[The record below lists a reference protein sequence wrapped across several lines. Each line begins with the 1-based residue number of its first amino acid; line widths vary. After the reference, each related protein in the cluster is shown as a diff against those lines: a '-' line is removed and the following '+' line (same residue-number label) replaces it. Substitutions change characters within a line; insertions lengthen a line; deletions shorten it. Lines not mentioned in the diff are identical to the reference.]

1 MAGFKLSNLLPDDN
15 DLKVNT
21 ARTVYGGKIT
31 PEVNANYA
39 QKLFATTSGSPNM
52 PKPQSMFRV
61 FFHINSLYDT
71 WKQEK
76 DSLISYTTKSE
87 MVNNLKIKWD
97 TCRDLIG

>member
-61 FFHINSLYDT
+61 FS
-71 WKQEK
+71 
-76 DSLISYTTKSE
+76 ISTVYMILGNKR
-87 MVNNLKIKWD
+87 KIV
-97 TCRDLIG
+97 